1 MKTLEKSQEIERS
14 IMKRFK
20 KAIWSRFILALKSYK
35 LVNEGDKIAVCI
47 SGGKDSML
55 LAVLM
60 KMLQKYSETKFEV
73 FFLSMDPG
81 YNKEN

>member
-1 MKTLEKSQEIERS
+1 MKTLDKAQEVERS

-20 KAIWSRFILALKSYK
+20 KGIWSRFILALKTYN
-35 LVNEGDKIAVCI
+35 LVCDGDKIAVCI

-60 KMLQKYSETKFEV
+60 KS
-73 FFLSMDPG
+73 
-81 YNKEN
+81 